1 MRVCGKNVFN
11 ELNIKTIRKVYI
23 ADNFKDKSIIE
34 KIKQNKIR
42 YVNMDSKSMD
52 ALMKHNQGIII
63 EVDDYEYKILDEI
76 HGDPLVVM
84 LDHLEDPHN
93 FGAIIRTCEAIGV
106 KNIIIPKD
114 RGVVVNDTVVKT
126 STGALSR
133 VNIIMVTNLVNA
145 INELKRDGYFVYSA
159 EADGED
165 FRKVDYNDKKLLI
178 IGSEGNGL
186 SKLVRNNSDVIIS
199 IPMKGEVNSLN
210 ASVAAAILIYGIGE
224 K

>member
-1 MRVCGKNVFN
+1 
-11 ELNIKTIRKVYI
+11 
-23 ADNFKDKSIIE
+23 
-34 KIKQNKIR
+34 
-42 YVNMDSKSMD
+42 
-52 ALMKHNQGIII
+52 
-63 EVDDYEYKILDEI
+63 
-76 HGDPLVVM
+76 
-84 LDHLEDPHN
+84 
-93 FGAIIRTCEAIGV
+93 
-106 KNIIIPKD
+106 
-114 RGVVVNDTVVKT
+114 
-126 STGALSR
+126 
-133 VNIIMVTNLVNA
+133 MVTNLVNA

-159 EADGED
+159 AADGED